1 MTAFSF
7 PVRLGNESL
16 TESSAKVQI
25 NFKEI
30 KGYLKVLSQG
40 VKNEKSSTGEG
51 LNFQRAASI
60 NLNSKHYFV
69 ILTMSRLYHLSSLSF
84 TQSSP

>member
-1 MTAFSF
+1 MTASNF

-30 KGYLKVLSQG
+30 KGYLMVLSQG
-40 VKNEKSSTGEG
+40 VKNEKSSSGEG

-60 NLNSKHYFV
+60 KLIAKNDVV